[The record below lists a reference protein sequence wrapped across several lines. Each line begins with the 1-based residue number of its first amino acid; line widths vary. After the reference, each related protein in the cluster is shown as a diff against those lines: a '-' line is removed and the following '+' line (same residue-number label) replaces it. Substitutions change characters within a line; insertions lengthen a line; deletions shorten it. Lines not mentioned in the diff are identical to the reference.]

1 MDDDRGSAWMVWAS
15 NSANQF
21 KMKHFTHWLI
31 LSVGVRCDYS
41 HVCATLTDYARW
53 YNRKWE
59 LILCFFFFWSA
70 VVYVND
76 FILRH
81 TFNHMFDWFYY
92 LFFSSFI
99 LWNDDTIQFG
109 SWHKEDSPQH
119 TNVICWYAIN
129 ICYLITFASLVICC
143 HPDWADHRLLS

>member
-1 MDDDRGSAWMVWAS
+1 MDGVSQQQRKPIQNETFYTLINPVCWCSMRLFACVCDSDWLRAMVQQKMRVDFMFCFFLVCRCVRERFYFAS
-15 NSANQF
+15 HIQPYV
-21 KMKHFTHWLI
+21 WLI
-31 LSVGVRCDYS
+31 L
-41 HVCATLTDYARW
+41 L
-53 YNRKWE
+53 
-59 LILCFFFFWSA
+59 F
-70 VVYVND
+70 
-76 FILRH
+76 
-81 TFNHMFDWFYY
+81 
-92 LFFSSFI
+92 FFSSFI